1 MSDRMKF
8 RNFSYDEFDSPLQ
21 EGSGQLMSNQLIAML
36 DDARDLA
43 GVPFKIT
50 SGYRVEAD
58 IERLIKAGYKV
69 SRNSSHLK
77 GLAADIAC
85 MGSTDRYNMLD
96 ALMKVGFNRIGIA
109 DTFIHV
115 DIDDNKPA
123 FMIWTY

>member
-1 MSDRMKF
+1 MKF

-58 IERLIKAGYKV
+58 IDRLRKQGYKV
-69 SRNSSHLK
+69 SPTSSHLK
-77 GLAADIAC
+77 GVAADIAC
-85 MGSTDRYNMLD
+85 TNSADRFNIID
-96 ALMKVGFNRIGIA
+96 ALLSVGFSRIGIA

-115 DIDDNKPA
+115 DIDLDKPLYS
-123 FMIWTY
+123 IWTY

>member
-1 MSDRMKF
+1 MKF
-8 RNFSYDEFDSPLQ
+8 KNFSYDEFDSPLQ
-21 EGSGQLMSNQLIAML
+21 EGSGQLMSDELISML
-36 DDARDLA
+36 DHARDLA

-50 SGYRVEAD
+50 SGYRIEAD
-58 IERLIKAGYKV
+58 IDRLKKQGYKV

-96 ALMKVGFNRIGIA
+96 ALLKVGFNRIGIA

-115 DIDDNKPA
+115 DIDPDKPT